1 MLLTIDA
8 GNSEVTVG
16 LFTGPEL
23 LARWRLST
31 ATERTPDEWSVAL
44 ESFVIRSGR
53 APGEI
58 RAACIASVVPHVT
71 AAMTDGVRNAITTNV
86 GVVDPRAALPLTL
99 DVDDPLSVG
108 ADRIA
113 NCLGALALYPGDSI
127 VIGFGTATT
136 FNCVSADGRFFGGS
150 IMPGL
155 RTSADYLVRRAAKL
169 SATELRAPDRA
180 IGRNTDDNVR
190 GGVLFG
196 AADAASGMIDRMRRE
211 WPGAAMPRTIAT
223 GGLATLVGPLVPA
236 IDVVDPDVTLH
247 GVRVAAGALQ
257 LLG

>member
-16 LFTGPEL
+16 LFTGAEV

-44 ESFVIRSGR
+44 EQFVVRSGR
-53 APGEI
+53 APGEV
-58 RAACIASVVPHVT
+58 RAACVASVVPHVT
-71 AAMTDGVRNAITTNV
+71 AAMLDGVRSAITTNV
-86 GVVDPRAALPLTL
+86 GIVEPGAALPVTL

-113 NCLGALALYPGDSI
+113 NALGALALYPGDSI

-136 FNCVSADGRFFGGS
+136 FNCVTADGRFIGGS

-155 RTSADYLVRRAAKL
+155 RTSAEQLVRRAAKL

-180 IGRNTDDNVR
+180 IGRNTDDNIR

-196 AADAASGMIDRMRRE
+196 AADAASGMIARMRRE
-211 WPGAAMPRTIAT
+211 WPGAGTPRVIAT
-223 GGLATLVGPLVPA
+223 GGLAALVGPLSPA
-236 IDVVDPDVTLH
+236 IDIVDPDVTLH
-247 GVRVAAGALQ
+247 GVRVAADALH
-257 LLG
+257 LLP